1 MHLGVVKSVIW
12 IKNMSIEN
20 KNPELPFL
28 HMHTDPDGKSAIVQ
42 KMLTSFKKESVG
54 GKADPQW
61 MLSFPGKVADVK
73 FAVLPEGWMGDWH
86 ESPTP
91 QWVIPTKGRWFIETQ
106 NGNRIEMGPGDIHFG
121 QDTNTVEI
129 NGKVLISEL
138 SGSESLIHF
147 TNGNLNW
154 VSLSNGIQ
162 QKNIGENTKLF
173 MNVDEFL
180 YFDENNILVN
190 HG

>member
-1 MHLGVVKSVIW
+1 MS
-12 IKNMSIEN
+12 IKN
-20 KNPELPFL
+20 KAPKLPFL
-28 HMHTDPDGKSAIVQ
+28 HMYTDPHGKSAITQ

-73 FAVLPEGWMGDWH
+73 FAILPEGWMGDWH

-129 NGKVLISEL
+129 NGNKGHKSGTI
-138 SGSESLIHF
+138 GSEPCYMIIVQFESVSETELNNF
-147 TNGNLNW
+147 FELKGNL
-154 VSLSNGIQ
+154 S
-162 QKNIGENTKLF
+162 K
-173 MNVDEFL
+173 
-180 YFDENNILVN
+180 
-190 HG
+190 